1 MCRQCFQSEL
11 VPPVCCAAAC
21 VAFAECV
28 AKFSPGARAGCCAGR
43 RARIERTHRG
53 QYTGAILALACQR
66 EEHPAGCAL
75 EFARGCGAC
84 AITRT
89 RWQRGR
95 GMGFVIMRRC
105 APQMA
110 APAEA
115 QQNFERKKSSSNEL
129 TSPSTISVTCVCSP
143 RFALCACVAGAGCAS
158 VPRHTEARAAEAA
171 WQVCVRRGSELG
183 ARPWCVVLR

>member
-1 MCRQCFQSEL
+1 
-11 VPPVCCAAAC
+11 
-21 VAFAECV
+21 
-28 AKFSPGARAGCCAGR
+28 
-43 RARIERTHRG
+43 
-53 QYTGAILALACQR
+53 
-66 EEHPAGCAL
+66 
-75 EFARGCGAC
+75 
-84 AITRT
+84 
-89 RWQRGR
+89 
-95 GMGFVIMRRC
+95 MGFVIMRRC

-115 QQNFERKKSSSNEL
+115 EQDFERKKSSSNEL